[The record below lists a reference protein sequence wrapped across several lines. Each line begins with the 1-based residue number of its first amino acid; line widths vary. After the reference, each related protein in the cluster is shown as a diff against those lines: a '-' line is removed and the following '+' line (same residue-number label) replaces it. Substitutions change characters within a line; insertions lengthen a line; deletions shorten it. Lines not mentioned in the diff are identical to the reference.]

1 MKTMK
6 RILTLIACLI
16 LLTPGFTQIHVE
28 LKNLHDSASY
38 AIGVSVANFYRVQG
52 ITKLNAELVA
62 RAISDAL
69 SDQGAPMDDNTINQV
84 LNAFLNKLQQE
95 KVNARL
101 DSGKKFLEAN
111 KLRPEVKTTASG
123 LQYEVISEGSGPKP
137 GPTDM
142 VTCHY
147 RGTLING
154 FEFDSSFKRGQ
165 PATFALNRVI
175 AGWTEG
181 LQLMNTGSKFKFYIP
196 HNLGYGLYDNGA
208 IPGGSVLIFEVELI
222 SVQPAAQQ

>member
-1 MKTMK
+1 MK
-6 RILTLIACLI
+6 ILFTI
-16 LLTPGFTQIHVE
+16 LVVLNLSVISFAQNGVE

-38 AIGVSVANFYRVQG
+38 AVGVSVANFYRMQG

-62 RAISDAL
+62 KAIHDAL
-69 SDQGAPMDDNTINQV
+69 GEKGTQLDDNTVNTV
-84 LNAFLNKLQQE
+84 LNAYMNMIQKE

-101 DSGKKFLEAN
+101 DSGKNFLDEN

-123 LQYEVISEGSGPKP
+123 LQYEVITQGEGPKP
-137 GPTDM
+137 GAMDM
-142 VTCHY
+142 VTCNY

-154 FEFDSSFKRGQ
+154 FEFDNSFKRGQ

-196 HNLGYGLYDNGA
+196 YNLAYGLYDNGQ
-208 IPGGSVLIFEVELI
+208 IPGGSTLIFEVELL
-222 SVQPAAQQ
+222 SVQQIPQQ

>member
-6 RILTLIACLI
+6 RIITLIACLI
-16 LLTPGFTQIHVE
+16 LLTPGFTQINVE

-38 AIGVSVANFYRVQG
+38 AIGVSVANFYRMQG
-52 ITKLNAELVA
+52 IAKLNAELVA

-69 SDQGAPMDDNTINQV
+69 GDKGAPMDDNTINQV
-84 LNAFLNKLQQE
+84 LNTYLNKLQQE

-123 LQYEVISEGSGPKP
+123 LQYEIITEGSGPKP

-181 LQLMNTGSKFKFYIP
+181 LQLMNAGSKFKFYIP